1 MDAMLANLDEQWA
14 EYRRRRR
21 SFWKTLFSSFLFFIP
36 FGIIALIRPGWRDN
50 LPAPV
55 GVVLL
60 LCTVA
65 WFTLYVRA
73 WYRLLKWPC
82 PCCGKP
88 FIHAWFAG
96 SWPTDTCKHC
106 GARLSS
112 VQPSGPTNRSQPV
125 GSETDRTSPAAGSR
139 RWR

>member
-1 MDAMLANLDEQWA
+1 MDAMLTNLDEQWA

-36 FGIIALIRPGWRDN
+36 FGIIALIRPSWRDS

-60 LCTVA
+60 LSMVV

-88 FIHAWFAG
+88 FIHAWFPGIWAESLCQRFGSKWGMIIALAPLWVSVVLALSAG
-96 SWPTDTCKHC
+96 LWMPMFGIH
-106 GARLSS
+106 
-112 VQPSGPTNRSQPV
+112 
-125 GSETDRTSPAAGSR
+125 
-139 RWR
+139 